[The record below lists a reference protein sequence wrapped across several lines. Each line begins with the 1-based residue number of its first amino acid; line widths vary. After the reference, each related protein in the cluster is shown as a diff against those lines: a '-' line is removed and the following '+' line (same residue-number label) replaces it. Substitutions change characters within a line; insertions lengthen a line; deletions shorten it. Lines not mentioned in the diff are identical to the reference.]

1 MARLRKIVNTQYV
14 TNLHRGV
21 LIAAIL
27 FSNASFAIGFKKWPV
42 IPDPPRSN
50 VAWVAENMR
59 QNGVP
64 MKIRNFSSKLD
75 SRAIVEFYRA
85 TWTNKRDPQPVVNKV
100 GEWTVIGI
108 VKDDFVLT
116 VQTKNAKKGSEGFL
130 AVSTLPAAAASGA
143 IEVDKEFPRL
153 PGTQIMS
160 DTRSVDSLKVGK
172 TLIMKNNHS
181 VRSNTTFYMNRMKSR
196 GWTIDP
202 IAKEASSNATQIA
215 YLFFKRGK
223 VGCTITVT
231 PMDKEIGS
239 AIVVSITNTS
249 V

>member
-1 MARLRKIVNTQYV
+1 MGKLHWCVFMAAL
-14 TNLHRGV
+14 V
-21 LIAAIL
+21 LS
-27 FSNASFAIGFKKWPV
+27 SNSFAFGFKKWPV
-42 IPDPPRSN
+42 IPDPPKSQ
-50 VAWVAENMR
+50 VAWVADNMT

-64 MKIRNFSSKLD
+64 MKIKNFSSKLGKQ
-75 SRAIVEFYRA
+75 AIVEFYRA

-108 VKDDFVLT
+108 VKNDYVIT
-116 VQTKNAKKGSEGFL
+116 VQTKNAKTGSEGFL
-130 AVSTLPAAAASGA
+130 TVSTLPAAAASGD
-143 IEVDKEFPRL
+143 IELDMEFPRL

-160 DTRSVDSLKVGK
+160 DTRSVDSLKAGK
-172 TLIMKNNHS
+172 TLILKNNHS
-181 VRSNTTFYMNRMKSR
+181 VRSNTTFYLNRMRSR

-202 IAKEASSNATQIA
+202 MAKEASSNATQVA

-231 PMDKEIGS
+231 SMDKEIGS
-239 AIVVSITNTS
+239 AIVVSISNTS